1 MGMGAVETKK
11 AAIIAARGIA
21 AAIGREFADN
31 RTAILALPVV
41 ALPVVAFPVA
51 LTWLT
56 YTGAQARRASWQ
68 RRSACEQRGGRISGR
83 FE

>member
-31 RTAILALPVV
+31 RTAIL